1 MKLLLQGTKNEIEKW
16 NNITEADN
24 CNLPCPCRDCAFGD
38 TYSDCCLTTEVFKF
52 IKDHAE
58 VVVKNT
64 EGVVKDADERENQTE
79 LTETQKEIEGV
90 VDGMKEVLFAK
101 NARYGNAALAPL
113 RIFSKKESTE
123 TDIPARLDDKLS
135 RIKNSPELRVND
147 VADLIGY
154 SVLLLVQM
162 GVKKQDLLDLID

>member
-1 MKLLLQGTKNEIEKW
+1 MKVLLQGTKKEIEVW
-16 NNITEADN
+16 NNMTEADS
-24 CNLPCPCRDCAFGD
+24 CSLPCPCRGCAFGD
-38 TYSDCCLTTEVFKF
+38 ENADCLLTPDIFRILKDKADLI
-52 IKDHAE
+52 IKD
-58 VVVKNT
+58 
-64 EGVVKDADERENQTE
+64 DDESENQTK
-79 LTETQKEIEGV
+79 LTKTQKEIAGV
-90 VDGMKEVLFAK
+90 VDGIKEVLFTK